1 MSPLLKIKISCLLC
15 LCLLACRK
23 ETGPIIYNRTCV
35 TTQHHEK
42 IISNIEV
49 YVKYDADDFNFPGW
63 VDLAEYDT
71 VFTTNAV
78 GRGCIDNL
86 PIGKHWVA
94 GLGEDESIGQRVKGK
109 IFVDISFENPEIDAI
124 LYVGEE

>member
-1 MSPLLKIKISCLLC
+1 MSPLLKIKLPLFFC
-15 LCLLACRK
+15 LCLLACQK
-23 ETGPIIYNRTCV
+23 DTGPIIYNRTCV

-42 IISNIEV
+42 IIGNIDV

-71 VFTTNAV
+71 VFTTDAV
-78 GRGCIDNL
+78 GKGCIDNL
-86 PIGKHWVA
+86 PIGKHWVV
-94 GLGEDESIGQRVKGK
+94 GLGEDESIGQRVKGR
-109 IFVDISFENPEIDAI
+109 IFANISFERPEIDTI